1 MKKMLTLALIG
12 AVALGAVT
20 FTSCD
25 NGGGDGDDPKPEYT
39 VTFNA
44 EGGTPAPAAQ
54 KVKEGETAAAP
65 PAVSKTGYVFLF
77 WSLNGTSAYNF
88 SAPVTG
94 NITLT
99 AKWTTEDGNDPAA
112 TSFTIRNTA
121 EWNAAVSAI
130 KAGGNKSYALTI
142 EGNVSVPPTT
152 GVEQGKPETYTFGG
166 GEGLIVTLKGNGTL
180 ALSAP
185 GFLICVSGKSGD
197 RPELIIDGPTL
208 QGRADNVA
216 SLLRFD
222 HANIELKAG
231 KITGNVSDSSGSGS
245 GGGVAVV
252 NGYFTMS
259 GGEITNN
266 SCGADGYAGN
276 GGGVYLSGVS
286 FLAMSGG
293 TISGNSAEDGGGV
306 YVGNGMTMTGG
317 TIKGNTAFHSY
328 GGGVYVHSS
337 GHFTKTGGVIFGSD
351 AVEADQ
357 NKTFE
362 FKTEVV
368 TNHGAAVYHPVS
380 SIIGPS
386 KDYHWEKTLGED
398 DDIDTDFAPEPEEP
412 KAHTYTVVKELKNW
426 ADAAADAVSRGGY
439 LVEIGSQE
447 EQDAVYKAIRDAGVS
462 TTYTS
467 VGDGGGIAYVWI
479 GAKATVVFRAW
490 MWNGAGATTGTF
502 PVFWNGNANGS
513 AVNGS
518 YVNWGGKSKG
528 RFNEPDNFTDSSLA
542 PNGQDAAAIGLA
554 SWPRGA
560 SSPLGVAGEWN
571 DIASTNKIYYVVE
584 IGE

>member
-1 MKKMLTLALIG
+1 MKKILTLALAG
-12 AVALGAVT
+12 AFALGAMT
-20 FTSCD
+20 FTSCGD
-25 NGGGDGDDPKPEYT
+25 NGGEEPVPVPEYT

-44 EGGTPAPAAQ
+44 DGGTPAPAAQ
-54 KVKEGETAAAP
+54 KVKEGETATAP
-65 PAVSKTGYVFLF
+65 PAVTKTGYAFLF

-99 AKWTTEDGNDPAA
+99 AHWQAEANPDPDPVA

-166 GEGLIVTLKGNGTL
+166 GDGLVITLKGSGTL
-180 ALSAP
+180 ALSGK

-208 QGRADNVA
+208 QGRADNVVP
-216 SLLRFD
+216 LLRLD

-231 KITGNVSDSSGSGS
+231 KITDNTNNGGGGSGS
-245 GGGVAVV
+245 GGGVAIY

-276 GGGVYLSGVS
+276 GGGVYLSGLS

-426 ADAAADAVSRGGY
+426 ADAAADAASRGGY

-447 EQDAVYKAIRDAGVS
+447 EQDTVYKAIRDAGVS
-462 TTYTS
+462 SSYTS

-479 GAKATVVFRAW
+479 GANATTAATRAW
-490 MWNGAGATTGTF
+490 RWQPSNKTFWLGDNSGSVVGT
-502 PVFWNGNANGS
+502 
-513 AVNGS
+513 S

-528 RFNEPDNFTDSSLA
+528 KFNEPDNFTDSSLA
-542 PNGQDAAAIGLA
+542 PNGQNAAAIGLA
-554 SWPRGA
+554 SWPQGA

-584 IGE
+584 TE